1 MFHVRNDSLRPRD
14 VRFEERPDPAI
25 IEPTD
30 AILVGVTWDV
40 ELPGMD
46 LFWSHPH
53 LHGGPAPVRR
63 FLPELI
69 DLIWNLSS
77 RRVRQIIEGVRLV
90 MEPTG
95 SGVRSGRL
103 AFHPRWH
110 LTQRSRPVPN
120 HAAGHCSDGGAVT
133 L

>member
-46 LFWSHPH
+46 LFWSHAH

-90 MEPTG
+90 MEPRE
-95 SGVRSGRL
+95 VE
-103 AFHPRWH
+103 
-110 LTQRSRPVPN
+110 
-120 HAAGHCSDGGAVT
+120 
-133 L
+133 